1 MTGAPPRTGV
11 AGGWRVRS
19 EQATVA
25 LVCAV
30 IVGLLAGVLAGMHGR
45 GDIAVQVA
53 TVKDVAG
60 GGEVV
65 PLHAVVI
72 DPEVNKPVVFVIVHG
87 RALRQPVTVTPPPAG
102 ATTVT
107 VLSGLSSGAQV
118 VVGPPQ
124 TLHDGSSVTAVPH
137 GGGGGS

>member
-11 AGGWRVRS
+11 RGGWRVRS

-30 IVGLLAGVLAGMHGR
+30 IVGLLAGVLAGVHGR

-53 TVKDVAG
+53 PAKDVAG
-60 GGEVV
+60 GGELV
-65 PLHAVVI
+65 PVGAVVI
-72 DPEVNKPVVFVIVHG
+72 DPELNKPVVFVIVRG
-87 RALRQPVTVTPPPAG
+87 RALRQPVTVTLPSTG
-102 ATTVT
+102 AATVT

-124 TLHDGSSVTAVPH
+124 TLHEGSSVTSIPYRR
-137 GGGGGS
+137 GGGS